1 MRRVYMDANATTPL
15 LPEVMEAMRPYWM
28 EHFGNASSI
37 HLHGQQ
43 ARTAVDHARETLADF
58 FHCHGAEVVFN
69 SGGTEGDNS
78 AIFGL
83 LRPGDHF
90 VTTSIEHSA
99 ILEAAKRLT
108 DKGIDTTFVAP
119 QPSGLIDPEDIRR
132 VLRPET
138 RLISVMLANNETGVL
153 QPVEEIGKI
162 ARAVGAYFHIDAVQ
176 GAGKVELDV
185 RRFGCHLCSISAH
198 KMHGPKG
205 IGAMFIRRGTPIEP
219 LLVGGSHERRRRAG
233 TENVPGIVGL
243 AKAAELAM
251 HSLEDGTINRL
262 AALRDRLEAGLLQIH
277 GTGVNGSSIPQML
290 GAPSLPRTCSCGKG
304 GIPRTSTGF
313 LHEHDAQSNDCHP
326 EQALIGCH
334 PERAHLSAPEGQQ
347 ENSPGQAQRSL
358 GKEASTDLAP
368 RRGAANSFVHQELG
382 APGPDFRTWES
393 TNPVPR
399 VANTTNIWFDQLEG
413 EALVIALDLKG
424 VCISGGSA
432 CHSGATEPSHV
443 LMAMG
448 LDKTRAR
455 ASLRFSLLKTATEAD
470 VDYVLLVVPEAV
482 EHLRALSPVAAGTLG

>member
-1 MRRVYMDANATTPL
+1 VRRVYMDANATTPL

-37 HLHGQQ
+37 HLHGQH
-43 ARTAVDHARETLADF
+43 AHAAVDRARETMADF
-58 FHCHGAEVVFN
+58 LNCHGAEVIFN
-69 SGGTEGDNS
+69 SGGTEGDNT
-78 AIFGL
+78 ALFGL

-99 ILEAAKRLT
+99 ILEAARRLA
-108 DKGIDTTFVAP
+108 DKGVETTFVAP
-119 QPSGLIDPEDIRR
+119 RPSGLIDPDAIRR
-132 VLRPET
+132 AMRPET
-138 RLISVMLANNETGVL
+138 RLISMMLANNETGVL
-153 QPVEEIGKI
+153 QPVEEIGKM
-162 ARAVGAYFHIDAVQ
+162 AKEAGVFFQIDAVQ

-185 RRFGCHLCSISAH
+185 RRFGCHLCSISGH

-205 IGAMFIRRGTPIEP
+205 VGAMFVRRGTPIEP

-243 AKAAELAM
+243 ARAAEAAM
-251 HSLEDGTINRL
+251 HALEDGTIERL
-262 AALRDRLEAGLLQIH
+262 GALRDRLEAGLLEIEN
-277 GTGVNGSSIPQML
+277 TGVNG
-290 GAPSLPRTCSCGKG
+290 GWEG
-304 GIPRTSTGF
+304 G
-313 LHEHDAQSNDCHP
+313 
-326 EQALIGCH
+326 
-334 PERAHLSAPEGQQ
+334 ER
-347 ENSPGQAQRSL
+347 
-358 GKEASTDLAP
+358 
-368 RRGAANSFVHQELG
+368 
-382 APGPDFRTWES
+382 
-393 TNPVPR
+393 VPR

-455 ASLRFSLLKTATEAD
+455 ASLRFSLLKTATEDD
-470 VDYVLLVVPEAV
+470 VEYVLKVVPEAV
-482 EHLRALSPVAAGTLG
+482 GHLRALSPVAAGTLG